1 MISLIVA
8 VDENGG
14 IGYNG
19 QLLTRI
25 PEDLKR
31 FKTLTTGHIVIMG
44 RKTWDSLSIKPLPNR
59 RNIVISNQKQENF
72 MTIPECLEEIKDIE
86 DEIFVIGGGNI
97 YKYFLPKAD
106 RIYITLIHK
115 SFDKVDTYF
124 PVVDKKEWTVIEHI
138 QNNEKYA
145 FITVDRRNLK
155 K

>member
-8 VDENGG
+8 VDEKGG
-14 IGYNG
+14 IGYDG
-19 QLLTRI
+19 QLLAHI
-25 PEDLKR
+25 PEDLQR
-31 FKTLTTGHIVIMG
+31 FKSLTTGHIVIMG
-44 RKTWDSLSIKPLPNR
+44 RKTWDSLPRKPLSNR

-72 MTIPECLEEIKDIE
+72 MTIPECLEEIKDIK
-86 DEIFVIGGGNI
+86 DEVFVIGGGKI

-124 PVVDKKEWTVIEHI
+124 PAIDKKEWTIIEYI
-138 QNNEKYA
+138 QNNKEYT
-145 FITVDRRNLK
+145 FITVDRNLK

>member
-14 IGYNG
+14 IGYDG
-19 QLLTRI
+19 QLLTSI
-25 PEDLKR
+25 PEDLQR
-31 FKTLTTGHIVIMG
+31 FKSLTTGHIVIMG
-44 RKTWDSLSIKPLPNR
+44 RKTWDSLPKKPLPKR

-97 YKYFLPKAD
+97 YKYFLPLTN

-115 SFDKVDTYF
+115 SFENVDTYF
-124 PVVDKKEWTVIEHI
+124 PNINLDEWVVIDRKNGQGNYT
-138 QNNEKYA
+138 
-145 FITVDRRNLK
+145 FITVDRNLK